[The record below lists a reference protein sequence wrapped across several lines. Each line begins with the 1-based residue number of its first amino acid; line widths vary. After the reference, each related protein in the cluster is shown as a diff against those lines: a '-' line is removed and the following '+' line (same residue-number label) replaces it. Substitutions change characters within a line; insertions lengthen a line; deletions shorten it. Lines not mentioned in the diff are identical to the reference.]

1 MDSPNCEDDMNRRTL
16 LRTLATGALCAT
28 VATALPGRAAAD
40 PPFPMGM
47 NLAGIADWSSEIIFV
62 DAFKSSR
69 PWSSQKDV
77 PGAAYGS
84 GGPLDLDAR
93 GWPRKLADKQ
103 FAEALIYMDIG
114 NHYPGGAYV
123 CLFDGKGEL
132 EFSNAAQG
140 KRVGP
145 NKYTV
150 DVDNAKGFMAVRIR
164 KTDPQDPVRNIRV
177 SKAEHEK
184 TYQTQPFLPEFLDR
198 YKGFQVIRFM
208 DWQKTN
214 NSNDERWEKRP
225 RPDDATQAGMKGVAL
240 EYCLQ
245 LANALDVDPW
255 LCIPHKADDDYV
267 RNFAKMV
274 KEKLDPK
281 HKVYIEYS
289 NETWNTIFDQSK
301 YCQERGLA
309 LKLSDNAYEAQIRY
323 SSQRSVEVFKIFA
336 EVFGGTDRLVRVLA
350 AHGAHP
356 WTGTT
361 AMDWK
366 DAYKSA
372 DAIAIAPYFGNA
384 YGDPKTADKVA
395 AMSVDELL
403 DGCKKMIADNRK
415 TNEVYAAEAKKRG
428 LKLMTYESGQHLVG
442 YAGAQDDQR
451 LMKLF
456 HDANRHPRMR
466 ELYLEDLKNWQEIG
480 GSTFCVFS
488 SMGLYTKWG
497 SWGVL
502 EHRDQN
508 PDDSPKWKAIRDFMG
523 KK

>member
-1 MDSPNCEDDMNRRTL
+1 MNRRNL
-16 LRTLATGALCAT
+16 LRALAACALGALA
-28 VATALPGRAAAD
+28 APGRAAAD

-47 NLAGIADWSSEIIFV
+47 NLAGVADWSSEIIFV
-62 DAFKSSR
+62 DAFKAAR
-69 PWSSQKDV
+69 PWSSQKDEV
-77 PGAAYGS
+77 GAAYGS
-84 GGPLDLDAR
+84 GGPLDLDER
-93 GWPRKLADKQ
+93 GWPKKLADKQ

-114 NHYPGGAYV
+114 GHYPGGKYV
-123 CLFDGKGEL
+123 CLFDGRGEL

-140 KRVGP
+140 KPAGP
-145 NKYTV
+145 NRYEV
-150 DVDNAKGFMAVRIR
+150 DVDNARGFMAVRVK
-164 KTDPQDPVRNIRV
+164 KTDPKNPVRNIRLV
-177 SKAEHEK
+177 KAEYEK
-184 TYQTQPFLPEFLDR
+184 TYQVQPFLPEFVSR
-198 YKGFQVIRFM
+198 YKGFPVIRFM

-214 NSNDERWEKRP
+214 NSNDEKWENRA
-225 RPDDATQAGMKGVAL
+225 RVDDLTQAGMKGVAL
-240 EYCLQ
+240 EYCLL
-245 LANALDVDPW
+245 LANTLDADPW

-274 KEKLDPK
+274 KERLNPK
-281 HKVYIEYS
+281 HKVYVEYS

-301 YCQERGLA
+301 FCQERGLA
-309 LKLSDNAYEAQIRY
+309 MKLSDNPYEAQLRY
-323 SSQRSVEVFKIFA
+323 SAQRSVEVFKIFE
-336 EVFGGTDRLVRVLA
+336 EVFGGKDRLVRVLA

-395 AMSVDELL
+395 AMSVEELL
-403 DGCKKMIADNRK
+403 DGCKKMIAENRK
-415 TNEVYAAEAKKRG
+415 TNETYAAEAKKRN

-442 YAGAQDDQR
+442 YAGAQDNEK
-451 LMKLF
+451 LTKLF
-456 HDANRHPRMR
+456 HDANRHPRMK

-488 SMGLYTKWG
+488 SMGRYTKWG

-502 EHRDQN
+502 EYHDQ
-508 PDDSPKWKAIRDFMG
+508 DEKTAPKWQAIKEFMG
-523 KK
+523 QK